1 MPQIVRSL
9 GWSAALA
16 IAACCC
22 RQTSGADYP
31 EAVPVPPRV
40 QTEDGF
46 APRAGAQQFSQDEAA
61 LAAPPEPSAELRP
74 TSQKLSGHQRPIPL
88 APRSSEAQP
97 GLRSGDVP
105 PLVTAAASLGI
116 VLGLFL
122 LVVWVVRRGMPRN
135 VALLPRE
142 AVEVLGRAPLVG
154 RQQVHLVRCGNK
166 ILLLSVSP
174 GGVETLSEI
183 TDPVEV
189 DRLAGI
195 CQQVNPNS
203 ASSSFRNVFRQF
215 EKPPRPSDFLPGR
228 PEDDLDFDGLD
239 VAGRSRTQE
248 SRT

>member
-1 MPQIVRSL
+1 MPQAARSL
-9 GWSAALA
+9 GWLAALA
-16 IAACCC
+16 LAVCCC
-22 RQTSGADYP
+22 RQTAGGEIPD
-31 EAVPVPPRV
+31 EIPVPPRV
-40 QTEDGF
+40 QGEGRF
-46 APRAGAQQFSQDEAA
+46 QPRAAAQQFPKDDDA
-61 LAAPPEPSAELRP
+61 LAAPPEPSAEFRP
-74 TSQKLSGHQRPIPL
+74 APQKLSDRQRPILL
-88 APRSSEAQP
+88 APRSSDSRP

-122 LVVWVVRRGMPRN
+122 LVVWVVRRGMPKN

-195 CQQVNPNS
+195 CRQMNPNS
-203 ASSSFRNVFRQF
+203 VSSSFRNVFRQF
-215 EKPPRPSDFLPGR
+215 EKPPRGLDFLPGR
-228 PEDDLDFDGLD
+228 PADDLGFDHLD
-239 VAGRSRTQE
+239 IAGRSRTQE
-248 SRT
+248 SHA